1 MKVGILHTAFI
12 GDVILSSLLVEVLF
26 QAGHEIIYFT
36 QKKTSSLFSCDLRVK
51 KVVEINK
58 KKGFEKILSLKE
70 IANQIRSE
78 NCDVLFVPHR
88 SATSTLC
95 AYFSGVK
102 KTIGFYNANL
112 SFLYSTKVKFDKNAH
127 ECVRYLALCESFVDK
142 KFLNE
147 GIKLGRPILRYP
159 QNMFDDFRKKFSQ
172 FYFLDPV
179 APAGVYPGES
189 RDRVNSVGPVDSPRE
204 DTLSAMNSPK
214 DDKNLPMNSP
224 REDNPFF
231 ILAVGSVWKT
241 KKYPIEHWVE
251 VIFAFLCKNR
261 HLTCLLTGADADRE
275 DAFAFLELFQEKCL
289 QHKDENL
296 IFKVVYGV
304 NGFSL
309 FEFGLLTSF
318 AQFVLCNDSSPIHFA
333 SAFNIPVLSIFGPTI
348 PEFGFAPTSQ
358 NSLVISYANEKGH
371 RLPCQPCSIH
381 GKNICPK
388 GHFWCMNEL
397 KPKTVLKGIDQLLGQ
412 IPAT

>member
-1 MKVGILHTAFI
+1 LKVGILHTAFI

-36 QKKTSSLFSCDLRVK
+36 QKKTSSLFLCDLRVK

-58 KKGFEKILSLKE
+58 KKGFEKILSLKQ

-102 KTIGFYNANL
+102 KTIGFHNANL
-112 SFLYSTKVKFDKNAH
+112 SFLYSTNVKFDKNAH

-142 KFLNE
+142 KILNE
-147 GIKLGRPILRYP
+147 GIKLGRPILRYAK
-159 QNMFDDFRKKFSQ
+159 NMFDDFRKKFSQ
-172 FYFLDPV
+172 FYFLDP
-179 APAGVYPGES
+179 AAS
-189 RDRVNSVGPVDSPRE
+189 PVSSPRD
-204 DTLSAMNSPK
+204 DTLSAINST
-214 DDKNLPMNSP
+214 

-296 IFKVVYGV
+296 IFNVVYGV

-358 NSLVISYANEKGH
+358 NSLIISYANEKGH

-397 KPKTVLKGIDQLLGQ
+397 KPKTVLKGIDQLLGK